1 MSTHSNKGDFIMS
14 ALIIVDLT
22 PTDKER
28 LSTYSAL
35 AAESLIAYSGEFI
48 AKGPIEALHGDAQYS
63 TKVVI
68 QFPDRESAKKWYSSE
83 AYQAI
88 IPTRDQG
95 MNSQFHL
102 VG

>member
-1 MSTHSNKGDFIMS
+1 MS

-35 AAESLIAYSGEFI
+35 AAKSLIAYSGEFI
-48 AKGPIEALHGDAQYS
+48 AKGPIQALHGEAPYS

-68 QFPDRESAKKWYSSE
+68 QFPDRESAEQWYSSE
-83 AYQAI
+83 AYQVL
-88 IPTRDQG
+88 IPTRDKG

-102 VG
+102 IG